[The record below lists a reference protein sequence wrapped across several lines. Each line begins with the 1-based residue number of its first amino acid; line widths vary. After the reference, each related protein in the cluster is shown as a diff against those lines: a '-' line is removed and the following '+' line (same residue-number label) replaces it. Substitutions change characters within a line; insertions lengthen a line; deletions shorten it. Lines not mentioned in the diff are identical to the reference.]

1 MLRLYKPIIKHDIF
15 KLHSVLENLV
25 CNVWCEACNDICDDK
40 LHADFKAIYHYAYK
54 STKANPKTLKD
65 DVERIYELFKGLTRN
80 EKDNVKTAFITNN
93 NIEALC
99 DGSPPVYLA
108 DLPDVVTNDIKPLF
122 KWCYE
127 TLLDQGKVV
136 GDKMKYY
143 NELIESNKYDTCP
156 CCGIIPIESADS
168 ICREDFD
175 HYLPK
180 SKYPFAS
187 VNFLN
192 LVPLCNKCNRDR
204 KKAKDPIENDR
215 VVFYPFSNEEHSILI
230 NYSYSVDLEI
240 VKTNINA
247 KLNHLTIN
255 YTGEANKIA
264 TWDWLFGISTRYN
277 DILNTKA
284 QGWLRE
290 LVNRYYRNKKLAHG
304 LSLQEIIQHHIEDYE
319 ENKFSELKFLKI
331 AFLQALLQEK
341 SFINAVA

>member
-1 MLRLYKPIIKHDIF
+1 MLRLYKPIKHDIF
-15 KLHSVLENLV
+15 KLHSLIENLI
-25 CNVWCEACNDICDDK
+25 CNVWCEACDDICDDK
-40 LHADFKAIYHYAYK
+40 LQVDFKAIYHYAYK
-54 STKANPKTLKD
+54 STKKNPKTLKD
-65 DVERIYELFKGLTRN
+65 EVERVYELFKGLTSD
-80 EKDNVKTAFITNN
+80 EKNLVKQAFATNN
-93 NIEALC
+93 DIEGLC
-99 DGSPPVYLA
+99 NGNQPVYLS
-108 DLPDVVTNDIKPLF
+108 DLPDIVTNDIKPLF

-127 TLLDQGKVV
+127 TLLDQGKVA
-136 GDKMKYY
+136 GDKMDYY
-143 NELIESNKYDTCP
+143 KELIKSNEYNTCP
-156 CCGIIPIESADS
+156 CCGLILIESPDS

-215 VVFYPFSNEEHSILI
+215 VVFYPFSQEEHNILI
-230 NYSYSVDLEI
+230 NYSYSIDFEI
-240 VKTNINA
+240 VDGKILA
-247 KLNHLTIN
+247 KLKNLAIR
-255 YTGEANKIA
+255 YTGEKDKIA
-264 TWDWLFGISTRYN
+264 TWDWLFDISIRYN

-290 LVNRYYRNKKLAHG
+290 LMNRHYRNKRRNQG
-304 LSLQEIIQHHIEDYE
+304 LSLSEIIQDHLDDYE

-331 AFLQALLQEK
+331 AFLQALIQEQ